1 MAMLKTLYRKHGGCK
16 TIKNYIEYGVKDY
29 LERGS
34 RNLAYDY
41 SDLVIDPENWDR
53 QFDNTRER
61 WGKNEGRK
69 YYHMIISPDPEDNCS
84 LEKLRDL
91 ATSWMQARYHD
102 KEYVIGYHNDNG
114 HMHAHIVMNS
124 VDPITGYK
132 IHMSDKDIRD
142 DTMTLQRMCKER
154 GLSYFENPRPIKDKD
169 GYTAN
174 KGDIKRPPVVLSEA
188 EKRLMARGIKPW
200 KQEIRDAIDLCASE
214 TKSWDAF
221 VKAMAEYNVSIKVDR
236 RNVVTYTLPPDAKG
250 RRRAVRGTE
259 RNLGNAYTLKSI
271 LQRIPKIDGRTYVGF
286 RTPPAPTIGIP
297 KTIEQR
303 IENNAKRR
311 PWIDPQKTLD
321 LIAIMRKNGFS
332 NVAELD
338 AALQNERNTLDE
350 IRIQIEEAQIY
361 IDIVGESQ
369 QKIERYLDMRDGRD
383 ARISTVA
390 GFMEYS
396 STESWMKVND
406 IDPDT
411 YAENIKPQI
420 EQRRQELEEFTH
432 ICAAHEQ
439 TVSALYDAMKTARR
453 LGMSV
458 PEPETTTARR
468 TNQQRW
474 QDYRHIT
481 SREDLTRFN
490 ERLSLKS
497 AERFEA
503 SGYENLKALAQMQR
517 EIVLRKQQEIIARQ
531 REAQRQ
537 AQQLQELQRQQ
548 QQAFIQ
554 QQALI
559 QQAFMQQQQT
569 APQKPQQEAERQQT
583 PQQGRGRRL

>member
-16 TIKNYIEYGVKDY
+16 QIKNYIENGIKNY
-29 LERGS
+29 LEKGS

-41 SDLVIDPENWDR
+41 SDLIIDRENWAQ
-53 QFDNTRER
+53 QFDDTRKS
-61 WGKNEGRK
+61 WGKDEGRK
-69 YYHMIISPDPEDNCS
+69 YYHIIISPDPQDNCS
-84 LEKLRDL
+84 LETLRDL
-91 ATSWMQARYHD
+91 ATSWMLERYSG

-124 VDPITGYK
+124 VDPMTGYK
-132 IHMSDKDIRD
+132 INMSNKDIVD

-154 GLSYFENPRPIKDKD
+154 GLAYFTNPRPVKDSE
-169 GYTAN
+169 GYSVT
-174 KGDIKRPPVVLSEA
+174 KGDIKHPAVVLTEA
-188 EKRLMARGIKPW
+188 EKRLIARGITPW
-200 KQEIRDAIDLCASE
+200 KQEIRNAIDLCATE
-214 TKSWDAF
+214 TRNWDGF
-221 VKAMAEYNVSIKVDR
+221 VKAMAAQNVSIKVDR

-250 RRRAVRGTE
+250 RKRVVRGTE
-259 RNLGNAYTLKSI
+259 RNLGSAYTLKNV
-271 LQRIPKIDGRTYVGF
+271 LGRMQKVDGRTYTGF
-286 RTPPAPTIGIP
+286 RMPDEPTIAIP
-297 KTIEQR
+297 KTAEQIIEQR
-303 IENNAKRR
+303 GQRR

-321 LIAIMRKNGFS
+321 LLTIMRKNGFS
-332 NVAELD
+332 NVGELD
-338 AALQNERNTLDE
+338 AALQKERDALDE
-350 IRIQIEEAQIY
+350 VRHQIDEAKIY
-361 IDIVGESQ
+361 IEVVGESK
-369 QKIERYLDMRDGRD
+369 QKIERYLDMRDGRSAD
-383 ARISTVA
+383 IATVA
-390 GFMEYS
+390 GFFEFS
-396 STESWMKVND
+396 ELEGWIELHD

-411 YAENIKPQI
+411 HVEKIRPQI
-420 EQRRQELEEFTH
+420 EQRRQELDELNH
-432 ICAAHEQ
+432 ICTEHEQ

-481 SREDLTRFN
+481 SREDLARFN

-548 QQAFIQ
+548 QQAFMQ